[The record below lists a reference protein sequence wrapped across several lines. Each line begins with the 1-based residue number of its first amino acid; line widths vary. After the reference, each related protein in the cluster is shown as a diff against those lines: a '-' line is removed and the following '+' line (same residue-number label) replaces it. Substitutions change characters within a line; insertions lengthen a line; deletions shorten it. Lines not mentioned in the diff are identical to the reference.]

1 MAKSIL
7 NQRTTP
13 FLPNAFRRRHK
24 QTSNTK
30 SNLLYYP
37 FASNETNKTT
47 VKASTLVMA
56 VLSSTLNLELVE
68 KTKVLLLN
76 LTKLLLA
83 TRCDLR
89 SYSSKDY

>member
-1 MAKSIL
+1 MTKSVL

-37 FASNETNKTT
+37 FASNKTNKTT
-47 VKASTLVMA
+47 IKANVTA
-56 VLSSTLNLELVE
+56 
-68 KTKVLLLN
+68 
-76 LTKLLLA
+76 
-83 TRCDLR
+83 DL
-89 SYSSKDY
+89 